1 MGFLAVVFDRF
12 RVRLVGSEEEA
23 QRVLQE
29 SSAFVTL
36 AMRDDIQLLFE
47 RR

>member
-1 MGFLAVVFDRF
+1 MGFLAVMFDRF
-12 RVRLVGSEEEA
+12 RIRLVGSEAEA

-36 AMRDDIQLLFE
+36 AMRDDVQLLFE